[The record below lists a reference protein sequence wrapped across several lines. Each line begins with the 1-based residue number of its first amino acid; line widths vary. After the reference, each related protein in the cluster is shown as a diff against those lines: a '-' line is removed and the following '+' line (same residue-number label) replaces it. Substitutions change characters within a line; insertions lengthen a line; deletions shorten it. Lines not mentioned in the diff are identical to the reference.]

1 MLRALLDVGPVHHR
15 GTNYILLRLL
25 GRVLERL
32 GRVPTP
38 PVDTEA
44 FPIPLR
50 LPARVLE
57 QIVPR
62 GSRELY
68 AGRLDSTDLASFLPA
83 AGVLGILLLLW
94 TLVPVSS
101 GIAADLLCWLG
112 VALLLLLNTQLGER
126 LVHTRVDMEAVL
138 FLLSLFVLVA
148 AVRRTGL
155 FAEIARQLLSLPITP
170 LLQLGLFLI
179 LAGLLTG
186 IFSAG
191 PSMAALLEVANAL
204 AQRLPR
210 HAVNLGLALS
220 VCAGGSLLLTA
231 ATSGPMAQALTKR
244 ADLRDAKGRS
254 VRFGFFEFLPA
265 DLLSFVLIQL
275 IALGYAAWSIR

>member
-44 FPIPLR
+44 FPFPLR

-57 QIVPR
+57 QIV
-62 GSRELY
+62 SRELY

-101 GIAADLLCWLG
+101 GITADLLCWLG

-126 LVHTRVDMEAVL
+126 LVRTRVDMEAVL
-138 FLLSLFVLVA
+138 FLLSVFVVVA
-148 AVRRTGL
+148 AVR
-155 FAEIARQLLSLPITP
+155 SP
-170 LLQLGLFLI
+170 
-179 LAGLLTG
+179 
-186 IFSAG
+186 
-191 PSMAALLEVANAL
+191 
-204 AQRLPR
+204 
-210 HAVNLGLALS
+210 
-220 VCAGGSLLLTA
+220 VCSRR
-231 ATSGPMAQALTKR
+231 SR
-244 ADLRDAKGRS
+244 AS
-254 VRFGFFEFLPA
+254 C
-265 DLLSFVLIQL
+265 
-275 IALGYAAWSIR
+275 